1 MKKKEWY
8 KSDINDIFQILNSD
22 ETGLATD
29 EAESRLK
36 KNGLNKLPK
45 AKGHTIFGVFIK
57 QFIDP
62 IVFILLAAA
71 VFSFIINEKID
82 TFFILIVILSDG
94 LLGTFQEWK
103 AEKSAASL
111 QKMLK
116 VKAIVLRDGI
126 EEEIDSENLVVG
138 DVLKIE
144 SGNKISADLRLIES
158 HNLTIDEAFLTG
170 ESIAAAKNSDA
181 ITRDVNV
188 PERSNMCFA
197 GSTVM
202 SGRGLAI
209 VVETGLNT
217 EIGEIASTVI
227 LAKDTKTPL
236 VVRMEKFTKQISYI
250 VAVIALILI
259 IILYYKGYAPKEIFF
274 FVVALSIS
282 AIPEGLP
289 MVLTV
294 VLSIATS
301 RMAKKNVIVRN
312 LNSVESLGSCT
323 VIASDKTGTL
333 TLNEQTAKIIEL
345 PDGSRYQISGQGY
358 NGEGELIADNA
369 ASNYKDS
376 LKQLEELNNL
386 IYLNNEAYL
395 GKVDNEWISHGDAM
409 DIALLALSNKI
420 GEVDLSLEEKI
431 VGGIPYES
439 ENKYSAIF
447 YQNSELVNVT
457 VKGSVETIID
467 FCDKI
472 NTANGIKE
480 IDKQAILNRN
490 DELAKQGY
498 RVLAIAKGICESYDE
513 NNPKLP
519 KLVLLGL
526 IGFIDPIREEAASAI
541 KKCHNAGIKVVM
553 ITGDHPLTAMAIAKE
568 LKIIKSDEQVANGD
582 EIDRYF
588 NLGHLAFDDFV
599 KNTYVYA
606 RVTPNQKL
614 AIIESYKRQGEFIAV
629 TGDGVNDA
637 PAMKCANIGIA
648 MGSGTDVAK
657 ETGDMIITN
666 DNFLS
671 IVSGIEEGRYAYS
684 NIRKVIYLLISCGFA
699 EVLLFVFSLLLNTPM
714 PLLAIQLLWLNL
726 VTDGI
731 QDVALA
737 FEGGEKEFM
746 KQKPRH
752 PNEKI
757 FNKLLIQE
765 TLLSGLTI
773 SVLVF
778 SFWYILLYPM
788 NMEVDHAR
796 SYILLI
802 MVFMQNIHVFN
813 CRSETK
819 SAFKMPFKNNKF
831 IVFGV
836 AATLILQLIVSET
849 NIMSKVLGIYPISL
863 TNTLLAISLSFPLLG
878 VMEIFK
884 IYKRKKGSRNN

>member
-1 MKKKEWY
+1 MKRKEWY
-8 KSDINDIFQILNSD
+8 KSDIDQIFKTLNSSQK
-22 ETGLATD
+22 GLTHAD
-29 EAESRLK
+29 ARDRLK
-36 KNGLNKLPK
+36 KDGLNRLPK

-62 IVFILLAAA
+62 IVFILLIAAT
-71 VFSFIINEKID
+71 FSFIIDEKID
-82 TFFILIVILSDG
+82 TFFILIVIISDG
-94 LLGTFQEWK
+94 LLGTFQEWR

-111 QKMLK
+111 QNMIK
-116 VKAIVLRDGI
+116 VKAIVLRGNR
-126 EEEIDSENLVVG
+126 EEEIDSEKLVVG
-138 DVLKIE
+138 DIVKIE
-144 SGNKISADLRLIES
+144 SGNKISADLRLIDC

-170 ESIAAAKNSDA
+170 ESLAAIKNSNV
-181 ITRDVNV
+181 IKSDVIV
-188 PERSNMCFA
+188 SEQSNMCFA
-197 GSTVM
+197 GATVM

-217 EIGEIASTVI
+217 QIGEIASTVI
-227 LAKDTKTPL
+227 LAKETKTPL
-236 VVRMEKFTKQISYI
+236 VIRMEKFSKQISY
-250 VAVIALILI
+250 AVGIIALLLI
-259 IILYYKGYAPKEIFF
+259 IVLYYKGYAPKEIFF

-294 VLSIATS
+294 ALSIATS

-345 PDGSRYQISGQGY
+345 PDGSRYQVSGQGY
-358 NGEGELIADNA
+358 NGEGEIIADNT
-369 ASNYKDS
+369 ASSYKDS
-376 LKQLEELNNL
+376 LKQLEEINNL

-395 GKVDNEWISHGDAM
+395 GKIDNEWISHGDAI
-409 DIALLALSNKI
+409 DIAFLALSNKL
-420 GEVDLSLEEKI
+420 GEVDTSLEEKI

-439 ENKYSAIF
+439 ENKYSAVF
-447 YQNSELVNVT
+447 YENDKDINVT
-457 VKGSVETIID
+457 VKGSVETILQ
-467 FCDKI
+467 FCSNI
-472 NTANGIKE
+472 NTSNGVKE
-480 IDKQAILNRN
+480 IDKQAILIRN
-490 DELAKQGY
+490 DELSKQGY
-498 RVLAIAKGICESYDE
+498 RVIAIAKGTCESFDE
-513 NNPKLP
+513 SNLRLP
-519 KLVLLGL
+519 NLILLGL
-526 IGFIDPIREEAASAI
+526 IGFIDPIRKEAAAAI
-541 KKCHNAGIKVVM
+541 KKCHAAGIKVVM

-568 LKIIKSDEQVANGD
+568 LKIIDNDNQVATGD
-582 EIDRYF
+582 DIDKYMK
-588 NLGHLAFDDFV
+588 LGQSNFDEFV
-599 KNTYVYA
+599 KKTYVYA
-606 RVTPNQKL
+606 RVVPNQKL
-614 AIIESYKRQGEFIAV
+614 AIVESYKRQGEFIAV

-637 PAMKCANIGIA
+637 PAMKSANIGIA

-699 EVLLFVFSLLLNTPM
+699 EVLLFLFSILLNTPM
-714 PLLAIQLLWLNL
+714 PLLAVQLLWLNL

-737 FEGGEKEFM
+737 FEGGEKEVM

-752 PNEKI
+752 PKEKI

-765 TLLSGLTI
+765 TVLSGLSI
-773 SVLVF
+773 SILVF
-778 SFWYILLYPM
+778 AFWYILLYFM
-788 NMEVDHAR
+788 NVEVEYAR

-819 SAFKMPFKNNKF
+819 SAFKMSFKNNKF
-831 IVFGV
+831 IVVGV
-836 AATLILQLIVSET
+836 ITTLLLQLIVSET
-849 NIMSKVLGIYPISL
+849 KIMSEVLGIYPISL
-863 TNTLLAISLSFPLLG
+863 TNTLLAISLSLPLLG
-878 VMEIFK
+878 VMELFK
-884 IYKRKKGSRNN
+884 YYKRKKRK